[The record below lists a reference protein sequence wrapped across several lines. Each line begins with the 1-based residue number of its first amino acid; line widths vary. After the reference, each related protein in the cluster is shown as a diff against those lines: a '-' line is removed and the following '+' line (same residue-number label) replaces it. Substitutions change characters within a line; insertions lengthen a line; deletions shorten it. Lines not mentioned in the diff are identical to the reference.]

1 VLPGLTP
8 VHIFVV
14 LVVAL
19 LVFGPTK
26 LPELARQVG
35 AAMNVYREFRDRVH
49 TELNPHAIVQSFL
62 DGPEP
67 TAPGATE
74 SGESAGE
81 AAAEATEATGAA
93 DTP

>member
-8 VHIFVV
+8 VHLLVV

-19 LVFGPTK
+19 LVFGPTR

-35 AAMNVYREFRDRVH
+35 AAMNVYRELRDRVH
-49 TELNPHAIVQSFL
+49 HDLNPHALVESL
-62 DGPEP
+62 LEKPEP
-67 TAPGATE
+67 AQPD
-74 SGESAGE
+74 
-81 AAAEATEATGAA
+81 AAAPEDVTEHA

>member
-49 TELNPHAIVQSFL
+49 TDLNPHAIVQSFL
-62 DGPEP
+62 DGSEP
-67 TAPGATE
+67 ATPDAAGWEEPPGETP
-74 SGESAGE
+74 
-81 AAAEATEATGAA
+81 TPATGAA